1 MADPFKSY
9 RTGSGKS
16 ISALLKDYGDR
27 AGVSLGRQLYREG
40 LGIMAA
46 SQGLVPVDTTAL
58 RSSGYVTEPEIAGGR
73 VTVLIGYGGPAAK
86 INSKTGESTD
96 GYALIVHENLE
107 AFHPVGTAKYL
118 EQPFDQAKRGMSGRV
133 AAGIKAD
140 LSGAS
145 HADVPGVPDGEI

>member
-16 ISALLKDYGDR
+16 ITAVLSDYGER
-27 AGVSLGRQLYREG
+27 AAVSLGRQLYREG
-40 LGIMAA
+40 LGIMA
-46 SQGLVPVDTTAL
+46 SSEGLVPVDTSAL
-58 RSSGYVTEPEIAGGR
+58 RSSGYVQQPIRAGKTI
-73 VTVLIGYGGPAAK
+73 TVFLGYGGPAAK

-118 EQPFDQAKRGMSGRV
+118 EMPFDQAKRGMAARV
-133 AAGIKAD
+133 AAGIRSD
-140 LSGAS
+140 MHGGLEQFG
-145 HADVPGVPDGEI
+145 DPEGI